1 MIASAKNKSMLLGGV
16 AFLALSASANAQ
28 SIDTTPQWDGIRF
41 IGDWG
46 VTNTAT
52 YGQTITPTV
61 AQTRLSSFTFQ
72 LSQIA
77 GAAPQ
82 YQAFVYQW
90 DATNQRI
97 IGSACSA
104 PASLLLRRAQH
115 LRQSR
120 SIPATWC

>member
-28 SIDTTPQWDGIRF
+28 SIDTTTQWDGIRF

-90 DATNQRI
+90 DATNQLI
-97 IGSACSA
+97 IGSALFSSSVLTA
-104 PASLLLRRAQH
+104 PSGAAFAPVTIQ
-115 LRQSR
+115 
-120 SIPATWC
+120 T